1 MERKV
6 VSFGNMP
13 HCEELA
19 WYCLRSKPRQEH
31 VAVSYLRAV
40 EGITVFWP
48 RIRYRKVSR
57 GGFLWVTE
65 TMFPRYLFA
74 HFRLVDMQRLV
85 RYTRGVSGI
94 VQFGDNIPTIE
105 DSVLAQLRDGTGGEI
120 RELDYEL
127 SQGSQVKIVSG
138 AFVGLEAVITHV
150 LPAKGRV
157 TVLLDFLGRKIK
169 AELKCSCLAPQLH
182 RLLE

>member
-6 VSFGNMP
+6 VPFGKMS
-13 HCEELA
+13 HCEGLT
-19 WYCLRSKPRQEH
+19 WYCLGSKPRQEH
-31 VAVSYLRAV
+31 LAVSCLRAV

-48 RIRYRKVSR
+48 RIRYRKVTR

-85 RYTRGVSGI
+85 RYTRGISGI
-94 VQFGDNIPTIE
+94 VQFGDNYPTIE

-120 RELDYEL
+120 RELDSEL

-169 AELKCSCLAPQLH
+169 AELKCSCLAPQLK